1 MPDPSAVS
9 AATAPS
15 AGAAQPLSGPDV
27 KAKSTSMSRFILD
40 LIRPYRGWL
49 AIVFAAMVVET
60 AMSLAGP
67 WPIKVI
73 IDNVVGSHPLP
84 HWLSWLWDLPV
95 AQDKMGLALLAG
107 IATVLIAAIGS
118 AADYIDNYYTE
129 SVGQWVAHDLRVRV
143 YDHLHRLSLTF
154 YDHQQTGPLA
164 VDDHER
170 RGHGPEFRLVGNARH
185 PRRPA

>member
-15 AGAAQPLSGPDV
+15 AGAGQSLPGGAV

-84 HWLSWLWDLPV
+84 HWLSWR
-95 AQDKMGLALLAG
+95 
-107 IATVLIAAIGS
+107 TAISRGWLS
-118 AADYIDNYYTE
+118 
-129 SVGQWVAHDLRVRV
+129 GQSW
-143 YDHLHRLSLTF
+143 S
-154 YDHQQTGPLA
+154 
-164 VDDHER
+164 R
-170 RGHGPEFRLVGNARH
+170 RDPCKDGR
-185 PRRPA
+185 RRPYLRRSWSV

>member
-15 AGAAQPLSGPDV
+15 SGAAPAMSIPDV
-27 KAKSTSMSRFILD
+27 KAKSASMSRFILD

-84 HWLSWLWDLPV
+84 HWLSP
-95 AQDKMGLALLAG
+95 
-107 IATVLIAAIGS
+107 
-118 AADYIDNYYTE
+118 
-129 SVGQWVAHDLRVRV
+129 AH
-143 YDHLHRLSLTF
+143 
-154 YDHQQTGPLA
+154 
-164 VDDHER
+164 
-170 RGHGPEFRLVGNARH
+170 FRN
-185 PRRPA
+185 